1 MKLQGIRI
9 TLASPQ
15 AIQQWSQIR
24 GFPRPRLGQVKSAQT
39 VNYQNAFG

>member
-15 AIQQWSQIR
+15 VIQQWAHIR
-24 GFPRPRLGQVKSAQT
+24 GFSGAQLGQVKSAQT
-39 VNYQNAFG
+39 VNYQNRFR